1 MSTHVKDI
9 LVNEAF
15 CDSII
20 DDPELELEIRNI
32 IIHAVE
38 MYTARFLEH
47 PDCSEN
53 LYENTKDFTR
63 KVLIRYFDLL
73 CRLRDE
79 QLDKNEVLPI
89 IDMMNPVQGEC

>member
-38 MYTARFLEH
+38 MYTAHFLEH
-47 PDCSEN
+47 PKCSEN

-79 QLDKNEVLPI
+79 QLDKNELLPL
-89 IDMMNPVQGEC
+89 IDMMNPIQGEC

>member
-1 MSTHVKDI
+1 
-9 LVNEAF
+9 
-15 CDSII
+15 
-20 DDPELELEIRNI
+20 
-32 IIHAVE
+32 
-38 MYTARFLEH
+38 MYIAHFLEH

-73 CRLRDE
+73 CCLRDE